1 MMSKINQ
8 TDIDRLIELVGGR
21 GNIATVSHCITRLR
35 FVLNQPANARPKEIE
50 QLPMVKGCFTNAGQF
65 QVVIGTNVGDYYQA
79 LIASTGQAQVD
90 KEQVKKAARQNMK
103 WHEQLISHFAEI
115 FFPLLPA
122 LISGG
127 LILGFRNVIGDLPM
141 SNGQTLA
148 QMYPSL
154 QTIYDFLWLIGEAIF
169 FYLPV
174 GICWSAVKKM
184 GGTPILGIVLGVTL
198 VSPQLMNAYLL
209 GQQLPEVWDFGM
221 FSIAKVGYQAQV
233 IPALLAGLA
242 LGVIET
248 RLKRIVPD
256 YLYLVVVP
264 VCSLILAVFLAHA
277 LIGPFG
283 RMIGDGVAFAVR
295 HLMTG
300 SFAPI
305 GAALFGFLYAPLV
318 ITGVHQTTLAIDLQ
332 MIQSMGGTP
341 VWPLIALSN
350 IAQGSAVIGII
361 ISSRKHNEREI
372 SVPAAISAWL
382 GVTEPAMY
390 GINLKYRFPMLCAM
404 IGSGLAGLLCGLNG
418 VMANGIGVG
427 GLPGI
432 LSIQPSY
439 WQVFALAMAIA
450 IIIPIVLTS
459 FIYQRKYR
467 LGTLDDFDE
476 LVTQAKSRGIRIILD
491 MVFNHTSTQH
501 AWFREALNKES
512 PYRQFYIWRD
522 GEPETPPNNWRSKF
536 GGSAWRWHAESEQY
550 YLHLFAPEQADLNWE
565 NPAVRAELKKVCEFW
580 ADRGVDGLRLDVVNL
595 ISKDPRFPEDL
606 DGDGRRF
613 YTDGPRAHEFLHEM
627 NRDVFTPRGL
637 MTVGEMSSTS
647 LEHCQRYAALTGSEL
662 SMTFNFHHLKVD
674 YPGGEKWTLAKPDFV
689 ALKTLFRHW
698 QQGMHNVA
706 WNALFWCNHDQPRIV
721 SRFGDEGEYRVPAAK
736 MLAMVLHGMQG
747 TPYIYQG
754 EEIGMTNPH
763 FTRITD
769 YRDVESLN
777 MFAELRNDGRDA
789 DELLAILASKS
800 RDNSRTP
807 MQWSNGDNAGFT
819 AGEPWI
825 GLGDNYQQIN
835 VEAALADDSSVFYTY
850 QKLIALRKQEAILTW
865 GNYQDLLPNSPVL
878 WCYRREWKGQT
889 LLVIANLSREIQPWQ
904 PGQMRGNWQLVM
916 HNYEEAS
923 PQPCAMTL
931 RPFEAVWWLQK

>member
-79 LIASTGQAQVD
+79 LIASTEQAQVD

-209 GQQLPEVWDFGM
+209 GQQLPEIWDFGM

-467 LGTLDDFDE
+467 LGTLD
-476 LVTQAKSRGIRIILD
+476 
-491 MVFNHTSTQH
+491 
-501 AWFREALNKES
+501 
-512 PYRQFYIWRD
+512 
-522 GEPETPPNNWRSKF
+522 
-536 GGSAWRWHAESEQY
+536 
-550 YLHLFAPEQADLNWE
+550 
-565 NPAVRAELKKVCEFW
+565 
-580 ADRGVDGLRLDVVNL
+580 
-595 ISKDPRFPEDL
+595 
-606 DGDGRRF
+606 
-613 YTDGPRAHEFLHEM
+613 
-627 NRDVFTPRGL
+627 
-637 MTVGEMSSTS
+637 
-647 LEHCQRYAALTGSEL
+647 
-662 SMTFNFHHLKVD
+662 
-674 YPGGEKWTLAKPDFV
+674 
-689 ALKTLFRHW
+689 
-698 QQGMHNVA
+698 
-706 WNALFWCNHDQPRIV
+706 IV
-721 SRFGDEGEYRVPAAK
+721 
-736 MLAMVLHGMQG
+736 
-747 TPYIYQG
+747 
-754 EEIGMTNPH
+754 
-763 FTRITD
+763 
-769 YRDVESLN
+769 
-777 MFAELRNDGRDA
+777 
-789 DELLAILASKS
+789 
-800 RDNSRTP
+800 
-807 MQWSNGDNAGFT
+807 
-819 AGEPWI
+819 
-825 GLGDNYQQIN
+825 
-835 VEAALADDSSVFYTY
+835 
-850 QKLIALRKQEAILTW
+850 
-865 GNYQDLLPNSPVL
+865 
-878 WCYRREWKGQT
+878 
-889 LLVIANLSREIQPWQ
+889 
-904 PGQMRGNWQLVM
+904 
-916 HNYEEAS
+916 
-923 PQPCAMTL
+923 
-931 RPFEAVWWLQK
+931 